1 LGCLVIKAGSKETV
15 STNMVRW
22 PERVVSSLVAV
33 AAASFFS
40 VSAQAS
46 SFNEHRGTGAQG
58 ARWTQNTV
66 SLTVDKS
73 FERLDP
79 NAFEALIGAVST
91 WQDAAGGLP
100 TLVATR
106 GESNT
111 IGFNLHGP
119 NTNTVYFEP
128 RKAEMAHGALAI
140 TVLTFDRE
148 AGQILDADIVVNGE
162 HRFGIVDA
170 MEGADARRVYDIQNV
185 LTHELGHFLGLGE
198 DYDDNTA
205 TMYAYSLPGETN
217 KRHLNPRDSATVE
230 RLYHDLVT
238 TKEVGCGGA
247 SIAGHPTQQAWWA
260 GVVGVGLLAHVARR
274 RAARSAKLGAVIS
287 VALLVSFGVGD
298 GERAAAPT
306 WFEVVDV
313 TSEWQGGLV
322 VSRAALRPENCA
334 NCAVRTEEFL
344 GGTVG
349 NITQQ
354 VGMLRPIGVG
364 DRVNWR
370 PARH

>member
-1 LGCLVIKAGSKETV
+1 
-15 STNMVRW
+15 MVRW
-22 PERVVSSLVAV
+22 PKRVVSSLIAV
-33 AAASFFS
+33 AAASSFS

-46 SFNEHRGTGAQG
+46 SLNEHRGTGAQG

-66 SLTVDKS
+66 ALTVDKS
-73 FERLDP
+73 FEELDS

-91 WQDAAGGLP
+91 WQDAASGLP

-111 IGFNLHGP
+111 IGFNMHGP

-128 RKAEMAHGALAI
+128 RKAEIANGALAI
-140 TVLTFDRE
+140 TVLTFDRD

-170 MEGADARRVYDIQNV
+170 MDGTEARRVYDIQNV

-217 KRHLNPRDSATVE
+217 KRHLNTRDSATIE
-230 RLYHDLVT
+230 RLYHDLEIT
-238 TKEVGCGGA
+238 HEVGCGGA
-247 SIAGHPTQQAWWA
+247 SIAGHPTHRAWWA
-260 GVVGVGLLAHVARR
+260 GVIGVGLLAHVARR
-274 RAARSAKLGAVIS
+274 RAARSTRLGVVIS
-287 VALLVSFGVGD
+287 VALVSFGVGD
-298 GERAAAPT
+298 GERVATPT

-313 TSEWQGGLV
+313 SSEWQGGLV
-322 VSRAALRPENCA
+322 VSRAALKPENCA
-334 NCAVRTEEFL
+334 NCAVHTEEFL

-354 VGMLRPIGVG
+354 VGKLRPIGVG
-364 DRVNWR
+364 DRVNWH